1 MLESNWS
8 ILILHI
14 IIPILHSCVAP
25 KYVNRLSVELYGG
38 NGTDQVPIYCCGNY
52 YSKSVMASIYK

>member
-14 IIPILHSCVAP
+14 TIPILHLCVAP
-25 KYVNRLSVELYGG
+25 KYVNRLSVRLCGR
-38 NGTDQVPIYCCGNY
+38 NGDDQVPIYFCGNY
-52 YSKSVMASIYK
+52 Y